1 MATTTAAS
9 PDAAP
14 RQRSPKKARSPGAGA
29 FGLVERVRSYSPAA
43 ANALLN
49 RVIPWMIPLAGGLEV
64 RVREV
69 TDSRCEMTMPLS
81 RRTRN
86 HVGSMYIGAQMT
98 LADLTVG
105 VLLFRRFPPGP
116 FAGLIRRVE
125 ADFVAKAK
133 GTMTCICELPA
144 DAAQALDQVR
154 TNPEGKSEAW
164 VPLRL
169 QDSAGKTVTELRV
182 LVAIKRF

>member
-1 MATTTAAS
+1 MDTTTAEGAG
-9 PDAAP
+9 AAP
-14 RQRSPKKARSPGAGA
+14 RRRSAGKTPGAGA

-43 ANALLN
+43 ANALLS

-69 TDSRCEMTMPLS
+69 TDSRCELTMPVS

-116 FAGLIRRVE
+116 FAGLIKRVE

-133 GTMTCICELPA
+133 GTITCVCELPA
-144 DAAQALDQVR
+144 DAAQALEQVR
-154 TNPEGKSEAW
+154 TNPDGKAEAW

-169 QDSAGKTVTELRV
+169 QDTEGETVTELRV
-182 LVAIKRF
+182 LVAVKRF